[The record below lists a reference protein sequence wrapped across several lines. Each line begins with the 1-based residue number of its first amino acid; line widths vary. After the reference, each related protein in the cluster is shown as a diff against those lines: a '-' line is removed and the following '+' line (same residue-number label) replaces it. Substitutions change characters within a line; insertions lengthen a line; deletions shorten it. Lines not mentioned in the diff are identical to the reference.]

1 MNAKS
6 LDELHA
12 VKEKRDDTQRDD
24 AQRDYSELTE
34 KKQVQ
39 IRMRL
44 TDAVFARMVVDVR
57 SMLDTMPPEHKA
69 GVDGDFL
76 MAIAEQPNEIPK
88 TVCFFNIWEYM
99 TYLGLQMLHKCII
112 FAIDST
118 YIAKFSNNL
127 TIWANL

>member
-12 VKEKRDDTQRDD
+12 VKEKRADTQRD
-24 AQRDYSELTE
+24 YSGLTE
-34 KKQVQ
+34 KKQEQ

-76 MAIAEQPNEIPK
+76 TAIAEQPNEI
-88 TVCFFNIWEYM
+88 
-99 TYLGLQMLHKCII
+99 LKC
-112 FAIDST
+112 AM
-118 YIAKFSNNL
+118 
-127 TIWANL
+127 